1 MSGTNRG
8 TSVEVDTLAGS
19 GGGTPLSLERG
30 SIRLPPKTANLRA
43 KLRSKYGISYEEYA
57 SMWEKQDGLC
67 AVCLQPPTG
76 TDSTG
81 APARL
86 GVDHD
91 HRTGRFRGLLC
102 HHCNLLIGLAREDH
116 VVLAAASV
124 YLARS

>member
-1 MSGTNRG
+1 VIDQIAEGHRK
-8 TSVEVDTLAGS
+8 EVALAGS

-30 SIRLPPKTANLRA
+30 SIRLPADTASLRK
-43 KLRSKYGISYEEYA
+43 KLRSKYGITYDEFR
-57 SMWEKQDGLC
+57 SMWERQGGVC
-67 AVCLQPPTG
+67 AVCLLPPTG

-91 HRTGRFRGLLC
+91 HETGRFRGLLC
-102 HHCNLLIGLAREDH
+102 HHCNLLIGLAKEDH

-124 YLARS
+124 YLARA